1 MKQDDGVTRVPDPGV
16 CAFWIKKKKSFC
28 RWPPLNGGKY
38 CRHHVEGRVPCP
50 INPNHFIPADEV
62 DQHVLRCP
70 SITQQRESQEQPHF
84 CKGVN
89 RPRKGA
95 PPAITAAA
103 AAVAAATAPATITNG
118 GDRGAGAGREAR
130 AGSQADTTAPRDTG
144 RAPSSAITDVTSG
157 QQGEAPR
164 AACGQLAS
172 DRGPDSRPGKR
183 CIAAAANN
191 NDNRGTGAAANA
203 LGAGAAPDDARKHKA
218 AIRQLATSLSQEQ
231 LSALL
236 DKVGQACR
244 MLRCDE
250 ERHPLRCSVLRPA
263 VAEEVMLSEGGSDE
277 PHKFALSRR
286 HTIQQASILGN
297 LLEFGIVRGASITHG
312 SDANPPAGAVQEPGR
327 CDGNAVDDQIAH
339 VEKNGQQAV
348 HATVG
353 SGHQTPP
360 MTLAAHHGEGTGAS
374 HADIGGGRDA
384 MNDVMYI
391 QDAPVIATGSPRSQ
405 SGDAACPQPQHLS
418 RDAACPQ
425 PQHLPRDAAC
435 PQPQHLPL
443 KGGSACPSRP
453 RAEGKGREQQDGW
466 VPPPPVLV
474 EFGAG
479 KGYLSLCLSMCLGL
493 RDVVLV
499 DRGTFRNKADRVL
512 RTEKANPVRLRIDIA
527 DLELAGL
534 PLMAGRAFVGHSK
547 HLCGPATDLTLQCC
561 SRYLPSSCPPPGDDG
576 HGRAS
581 HVTTPGDGEAHDM
594 IAIGHDRLMTA
605 NSSAGRSTAEVMTPG
620 TGDVRDGPGT
630 ANGTGDAG
638 HATAG
643 LTSRE
648 APEGRPVLAG
658 FAIATCCH
666 HLLSWDTYINTE
678 LFTQLGFSC
687 DEFHLVVWMTSWGVC
702 GDADGKARAWEEK
715 KAKERNM
722 HSPAREMHNVTPR
735 GQATMPKISCSRR
748 HPPSYPALMPP
759 YPTSSVLR

>member
-499 DRGTFRNKADRVL
+499 DRGTFRNKAPYLSLCMMQPYATLCIMQPYVTRCIVPPMHPCIVRVPIRRCL
-512 RTEKANPVRLRIDIA
+512 LPPVTRR
-527 DLELAGL
+527 
-534 PLMAGRAFVGHSK
+534 MAL
-547 HLCGPATDLTLQCC
+547 HLCM
-561 SRYLPSSCPPPGDDG
+561 PPPAHQSRPRAHPSLPAATCAPLKLSTCPCCAACWRPPPCMRRRRIVFCAPRRPTPCGCASTSRTLSW
-576 HGRAS
+576 RAS
-581 HVTTPGDGEAHDM
+581 P
-594 IAIGHDRLMTA
+594 
-605 NSSAGRSTAEVMTPG
+605 
-620 TGDVRDGPGT
+620 
-630 ANGTGDAG
+630 
-638 HATAG
+638 
-643 LTSRE
+643 
-648 APEGRPVLAG
+648 
-658 FAIATCCH
+658 
-666 HLLSWDTYINTE
+666 
-678 LFTQLGFSC
+678 
-687 DEFHLVVWMTSWGVC
+687 
-702 GDADGKARAWEEK
+702 
-715 KAKERNM
+715 
-722 HSPAREMHNVTPR
+722 
-735 GQATMPKISCSRR
+735 
-748 HPPSYPALMPP
+748 
-759 YPTSSVLR
+759 